1 MARIMIADDS
11 PVNQTVYA
19 FILEKAEHEVLLAD
33 NGVEAWEQLQKDMVD
48 LLITDISMPEMD
60 GPALL
65 EHIRQSTS
73 LERLP
78 VVMLTG
84 IGADDNR
91 LQSLAVDADAL
102 LTKPT
107 SSWELLSTVECL
119 LERRS

>member
-11 PVNQTVYA
+11 PVNQTVHA

-33 NGVEAWEQLQKDMVD
+33 NGIEAWEQLQTDKVD

-65 EHIRQSTS
+65 GHIRQSAS
-73 LERLP
+73 MERLP

-84 IGADDNR
+84 IGADDKR

-107 SSWELLSTVECL
+107 SSWELLRTVDQL
-119 LERRS
+119 LERWS

>member
-19 FILEKAEHEVLLAD
+19 FILEKAKHEVLLVN
-33 NGVEAWEQLQKDMVD
+33 NGVEAWEKLQTDTVD

-60 GPALL
+60 GPTLL
-65 EHIRQSTS
+65 GYVRQSAS
-73 LERLP
+73 MGSLP

-84 IGADDNR
+84 IGADDKR
-91 LQSLAVDADAL
+91 LQSLAVNADAL

-107 SSWELLSTVECL
+107 SSWELLRTVDGL
-119 LERRS
+119 LERR

>member
-1 MARIMIADDS
+1 
-11 PVNQTVYA
+11 
-19 FILEKAEHEVLLAD
+19 
-33 NGVEAWEQLQKDMVD
+33 MVD

-84 IGADDNR
+84 IGADDKR

-107 SSWELLSTVECL
+107 SSWELLNTVEGL